1 MKTQPQYISRP
12 ANGFTRTDA
21 VALLGGVAA
30 LLLWLLPVISQSAI
44 TSSSLV
50 CRNNLGRLAL
60 ASLLYAHD
68 NSQYLPWAPLNHTE
82 GLSSSQS
89 LVFAPGGP
97 GTNVTNGVK
106 DPAGWLPPSTDAV
119 RIQPAYGGVFW
130 YVTGATTATYEATPG
145 SYPEASHYFR
155 CPDSGTIGSYLKV
168 NYSINRWTNPG
179 FGKVGARGASLN
191 AVPNPSEKVL
201 LAQLAPWVMPDAGF
215 TPGLANAANIMF
227 QMHDIGIPFAFMD
240 GHVEGVTAA
249 KAWRMTTNETDRYFH
264 PMRR

>member
-106 DPAGWLPPSTDAV
+106 DPAGWLPANTGTV
-119 RIQPAYGGVFW
+119 LIQPVYGGVFW
-130 YVTGATTATYEATPG
+130 YLTGATTSSYEATR
-145 SYPEASHYFR
+145 EAIRMPLIIFA
-155 CPDSGTIGSYLKV
+155 
-168 NYSINRWTNPG
+168 
-179 FGKVGARGASLN
+179 ARIPA
-191 AVPNPSEKVL
+191 PSAL
-201 LAQLAPWVMPDAGF
+201 
-215 TPGLANAANIMF
+215 T
-227 QMHDIGIPFAFMD
+227 
-240 GHVEGVTAA
+240 
-249 KAWRMTTNETDRYFH
+249 
-264 PMRR
+264 